1 MANFQLRDEEEEEE
15 EEGSAPEWERR
26 RRRESG
32 GSSNIDVPR
41 SERGAPFSPGGQE
54 GIRSIPY
61 PRPLF

>member
-15 EEGSAPEWERR
+15 EEEGSAPEWERG
-26 RRRESG
+26 S